1 VGFDYDLNVI
11 ELAYKKSKLENMN
24 FLPLYFDAVN
34 PSSNIGWDEEERMS
48 FKKRA
53 KFDGVI
59 ALAFE
64 HHLSI
69 AKNIPLDQ
77 VVEWIMKLAPRG
89 LIEFVPKNDETIK
102 KMLEIKGDIFP
113 NYSEE
118 KFKEYISNKG
128 KILSASKISES
139 GRVIYEYER

>member
-1 VGFDYDLNVI
+1 MID
-11 ELAYKKSKLENMN
+11 LAYKKSKTENLS

-118 KFKEYISNKG
+118 KFKESISNRG
-128 KILSASKISES
+128 KILSVSKISES